1 MKKFVALVLALVTVL
16 TVMVSPALA
25 VPPPEDIRATIP
37 IPANLKAAG
46 SSKRTEGTVKT
57 PVQMVADELGIP
69 VEEVKTFTD
78 TDAID
83 VTKAYNL
90 GIVRGVGGG
99 EFQPLGT
106 LTRAELLQMLYRAF
120 GDNTYDTHEYQW
132 SNNGQWVT
140 EEGWWVPAS
149 HWYEDAAIYPFY
161 EKVDEVSIAKLWR
174 NYYGFDPG
182 KYDMA
187 ELMDEQRKA
196 LNDSIK
202 YDDII
207 ILSYMLYAARNELD
221 ITLGSESLARN
232 WAESRE
238 AGVGDNWRFITS
250 RTNAYVT
257 RAEGVSLFLRLF
269 DM

>member
-25 VPPPEDIRATIP
+25 VPPPEGIDATIP
-37 IPANLKAAG
+37 IPANMKAAVPPEKIG
-46 SSKRTEGTVKT
+46 DTAKA
-57 PVQMVADELGIP
+57 PVQVVADELGMP

-78 TDAID
+78 ID
-83 VTKAYNL
+83 NISVTKAYNL

-99 EFQPLGT
+99 KFQPLGT
-106 LTRAELLQMLYRAF
+106 LTRAELFQMLYRAF
-120 GDNTYDTHEYQW
+120 GNGSHDDHVYQW

-140 EEGWWVPAS
+140 EEGWWVPAT

-161 EKVDEVSIAKLWR
+161 EKVDENLVSKLWR
-174 NYYGFDPG
+174 NSYGFDPG
-182 KYDMA
+182 PYEMA
-187 ELMDEQRKA
+187 ELMEAQRKA
-196 LNDSIK
+196 LNDGVK

-207 ILSYMLYAARNELD
+207 LLSYMLYAAKNGSD
-221 ITLGSESLARN
+221 ITGGLESLARN

-238 AGVGDNWRFITS
+238 AGAGDNWRFITS
-250 RTNAYVT
+250 RTNQYVT

-269 DM
+269 DL

>member
-1 MKKFVALVLALVTVL
+1 MKKFVALILALITAL

-25 VPPPEDIRATIP
+25 VPPPEKTEDVVLTP
-37 IPANLKAAG
+37 IQ
-46 SSKRTEGTVKT
+46 V
-57 PVQMVADELGIP
+57 VADELGVP
-69 VEEVKTFTD
+69 VEEVKTFVD
-78 TDAID
+78 TDNIS

-90 GIVRGVGGG
+90 GVVSGTGNG

-106 LTRAELLQMLYRAF
+106 LTRAELFQMLYRAF
-120 GDNTYDTHEYQW
+120 GDGTYDMHEYQW
-132 SNNGQWVT
+132 ANNGQWVT
-140 EEGWWVPAS
+140 EEGWWVPAT

-161 EKVDEVSIAKLWR
+161 GKVDEVSIAKLWQ

-187 ELMDEQRKA
+187 EMMDTQRKA

-207 ILSYMLYAARNELD
+207 LLSFMLLAAQNDLS
-221 ITLGSESLARN
+221 ITGGLESLARN
-232 WAESRE
+232 WAESRGADPDGE
-238 AGVGDNWRFITS
+238 WRFITS
-250 RTNAYVT
+250 RTNAYIT
-257 RAEGVSLFLRLF
+257 RAEGVSLILRLF